1 MPARFKNRMHKVPDH
16 HSEKARLRTELRQC
30 RVGIDAR
37 QRAVLDAA
45 INRHLLEYS
54 RAARLSDIAVYLPFD
69 GEPDLTPAMDEL
81 DEHGITLA
89 LPVVHE
95 VSGRNT
101 LIFRQWTRNCELR
114 PNRYGILEPA
124 GTAEIPLLR
133 FDVILMPL
141 VGWDRR
147 GSRLGMGGSYYD
159 RALQPFTGLA
169 CDDVDRHRRRWTYLR
184 ALPRTERARLR
195 FTTVNG
201 IPKQDVIVQRIG
213 VGC

>member
-1 MPARFKNRMHKVPDH
+1 MHKVPDH
-16 HSEKARLRTELRQC
+16 HSEKARLRTELRQS

-69 GEPDLTPAMDEL
+69 GEPDLTPAMNEL

-95 VSGRNT
+95 VSGRST

-114 PNRYGILEPA
+114 PNRYGILEPS

-159 RALQPFTGLA
+159 RALQPFT
-169 CDDVDRHRRRWTYLR
+169 RM
-184 ALPRTERARLR
+184 PRPMRM
-195 FTTVNG
+195 
-201 IPKQDVIVQRIG
+201 G
-213 VGC
+213 VGYESQESADIPVDPWDIRMHAMLTEKGWFTCDL